1 MKKFLCLLVCLVVV
15 GFLLPAQAEAQL
27 RFGFKAYGG
36 LNMLNGG
43 DLNAG
48 AEGWFDFWDY
58 FATAFGNA
66 TDGEFSPAKLGLNF
80 GGEILVMFTPNMG
93 VGLGAGMLSAAKE
106 SVMEWSNASYNGEFT
121 HTVKASAIPIRLSFY
136 YMFPAGSKMNV
147 FFNAGAGY
155 YLAKANYKFVMTS
168 SGSSPTTME
177 HDASGGG
184 IGFHGGLGLEYALS
198 PMFGIVAELMGRFAS
213 VGGLEG
219 EQRNGTIDEG
229 TLYYLEA
236 NLGTQSFPLIG
247 VYDTKPSGS
256 GISDAREAKVGFTGF
271 SFVIGFFVRF

>member
-1 MKKFLCLLVCLVVV
+1 MKKILCLLVCLVLV
-15 GFLLPAQAEAQL
+15 GLLLPSLADAQI

-43 DLNAG
+43 DLNTS

-80 GGEILVMFTPNMG
+80 GGEFLVMFTPNMG
-93 VGLGAGMLSAAKE
+93 LGLGAGMLSASKQ
-106 SVMEWSNASYNGEFT
+106 SVLEWSNSMYSGEFT

-136 YMFPAGSKMNV
+136 YMIPAGANMKI
-147 FFNAGAGY
+147 FFTAGAGY
-155 YLAKANYKFVMTS
+155 YLAKANYSMVLSS

-177 HDASGGG
+177 SDASGGG
-184 IGFHGGLGLEYALS
+184 IGFHGGLGLEYAFS

-213 VGGLEG
+213 IGGLEG
-219 EQRNGTIDEG
+219 EQRNGTTVDG
-229 TLYYLEA
+229 TLYYWEGT
-236 NLGTQSFPLIG
+236 LGTQSFPLIG
-247 VYDTKPSGS
+247 VYSTKPSGS
-256 GISDAREAKVGFTGF
+256 GISNAREAKVGFTGF
-271 SFVIGFFVRF
+271 SSVIGFFFRF